1 MASTLI
7 IEDGTNVANANS
19 YVTLTEF
26 RAYALAR
33 GITLSLVDATDDAIM
48 YKAMDYIETRLK
60 EAQGMRAFVDQVL
73 EWPRAEI
80 DYYDTELGYVAST
93 TYGIMIN
100 CMRVDIDFIP
110 TQLKTIQMQV
120 GLAIQAGVD
129 FANYSEEQ
137 KFVIEEKVAVIQQK
151 YSDKFGMSG
160 NVSIS
165 SINNLFDV
173 VLYACGNTGGLRTVR
188 V

>member
-7 IEDGTNVANANS
+7 IEDGSNVANANS
-19 YVTLTEF
+19 YVTLVEF

-33 GITLSLVDATDDAIM
+33 GVTLSLVDATDDAIM
-48 YKAMDYIETRLK
+48 YKAMDYMESRLK

-73 EWPRAEI
+73 EWPRAER
-80 DYYDTELGYVAST
+80 DYYDDELGYIAST
-93 TYGIMIN
+93 TLGIMIN

-110 TQLKTIQMQV
+110 TQLKTLQMQI

-129 FANYSEEQ
+129 FANYGQEQ
-137 KFVIEEKVAVIQQK
+137 KFVIEEKVGPLGTK
-151 YSDKFGMSG
+151 YSDAFGSSG

-165 SINNLFDV
+165 SIDKLFDI
-173 VLYACGNTGGLRTVR
+173 VLYSCGNGAFLKTVR